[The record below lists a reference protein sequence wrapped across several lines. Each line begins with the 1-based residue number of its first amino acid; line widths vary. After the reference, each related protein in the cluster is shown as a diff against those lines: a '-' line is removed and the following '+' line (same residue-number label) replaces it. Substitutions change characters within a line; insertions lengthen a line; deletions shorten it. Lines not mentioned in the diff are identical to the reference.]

1 MKRNISVFILLILL
15 ASSFKYRSKTREA
28 VSLPDTGTEKLVSN
42 VHLKAPAFDET
53 VLKMQQGSREFAQ
66 GNASTYK
73 SLWSHEEEVT
83 NFCGRNSQE
92 YKGWQDVEKS
102 IDAFGKKI
110 ADKKA
115 YRIEKIASHAN
126 PEQGYLLQKEHYVLA
141 NGQNLDLHVTL
152 VFRREN
158 NQWKI
163 VHRQSDELAISVGS
177 AIAVK

>member
-28 VSLPDTGTEKLVSN
+28 VLPSNIGTEKLVSN
-42 VHLKAPAFDET
+42 VDLESSTFDET
-53 VLKMQQGSREFAQ
+53 VLKMQQGNREFAQ

-73 SLWSHEEEVT
+73 SLWSRKEEVT
-83 NFCGRNSQE
+83 NVCGLNSKE
-92 YKGWQDVEKS
+92 SKGWQDVERS

-110 ADKKA
+110 ANRKTYKL
-115 YRIEKIASHAN
+115 EKIASHAG
-126 PEQGYLLQKEHYVLA
+126 PEQGYVLQKEHYVLA
-141 NGQNLDLHVTL
+141 DGQNLDLHVTI
-152 VFRREN
+152 VFRRED

-163 VHRQSDELAISVGS
+163 VHRQSDELAMTVGS